1 MGELIQMRIIISPA
15 KKMNIDTDT
24 LPYHTLPRFLPQ
36 TRELMDYIKTLTYG
50 QCKAIW
56 KCNDKIADLN
66 FGRFADMDLE
76 RTLTPA
82 ILSYEGIQYQYMAP
96 LVLESSALDYL
107 QDHLRI
113 LSGFYGILK
122 PFDGIVPY
130 RLEMQARLGDEK
142 LDSLYGFWGSQL
154 ADALLEEDSFI
165 LNLASKEYS
174 QCIAAHLQ
182 PETTFVTCVFGEL
195 IDGKVVE
202 KGTFAK
208 MARGEMVRFLA
219 EHLTDNIDGI
229 CRFDRMGYR
238 FCEQRSD
245 EKTLVFIKS
254 DTFIQET
261 TPQAAP
267 ARHVHLRGHI
277 NRSRGSGQRTS

>member
-1 MGELIQMRIIISPA
+1 MRIIISPA

-24 LPYHTLPRFLPQ
+24 LPYHTLPRFLSQ
-36 TRELMDYIKTLTYG
+36 TRELMDYIKSLTYD

-56 KCNDKIADLN
+56 KCNDKIAAQN
-66 FGRFADMDLE
+66 YSRFADMDLE

-96 LVLESSALDYL
+96 LVLEVDALDYL
-107 QDHLRI
+107 QEHLRI

-130 RLEMQARLGDEK
+130 RLEMQSRLADEK
-142 LDSLYGFWGSQL
+142 LDSLYDFWGSKL
-154 ADALLEEDSFI
+154 AEALFEEDSLI

-174 QCIAAHLQ
+174 KCISNHLRS
-182 PETTFVTCVFGEL
+182 EITFVTCVFGEL
-195 IDGKVVE
+195 IDEKVVE

-219 EHLTDNIDGI
+219 EHQVGDIEGV

-238 FCEQRSD
+238 FCKERSD
-245 EKTLVFIKS
+245 DKTLVFIKQT
-254 DTFIQET
+254 D
-261 TPQAAP
+261 
-267 ARHVHLRGHI
+267 
-277 NRSRGSGQRTS
+277 